1 MDTTMQSKYNNRKV
15 RCWGETFDS
24 MLECE
29 RYKYLKALEQQKV
42 ISNLQRQVKYVLLP
56 SQKDSKTR
64 KTIERENYIP
74 CRFRL
79 RERLSD
85 DCGRCQRIT
94 NGCLQDKAKAD
105 ALFSRNPNQRSYKGD
120 ENLGSLENN
129 ESISKEQLMFEKCKG
144 DVKIPTF
151 DALKAQAR
159 LKKSVFNR
167 FQSIMSAY
175 NLTGINFYKFLGRG
189 YPAISYDAGHHIR
202 TQSYTVISSLY

>member
-64 KTIERENYIP
+64 KTIERAIYIP

-85 DCGRCQRIT
+85 DCGRCQGLRT
-94 NGCLQDKAKAD
+94 DV
-105 ALFSRNPNQRSYKGD
+105 YKIKRKLMLYFHG
-120 ENLGSLENN
+120 
-129 ESISKEQLMFEKCKG
+129 IQIKEVTKETKTWA
-144 DVKIPTF
+144 V
-151 DALKAQAR
+151 
-159 LKKSVFNR
+159 
-167 FQSIMSAY
+167 
-175 NLTGINFYKFLGRG
+175 
-189 YPAISYDAGHHIR
+189 
-202 TQSYTVISSLY
+202 